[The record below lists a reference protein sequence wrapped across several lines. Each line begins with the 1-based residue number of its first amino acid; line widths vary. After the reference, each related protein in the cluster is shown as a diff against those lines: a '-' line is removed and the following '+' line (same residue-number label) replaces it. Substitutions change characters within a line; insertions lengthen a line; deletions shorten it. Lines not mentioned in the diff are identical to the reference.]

1 MINCPNCKSSVENND
16 IFCYRCGFNLIT
28 ESVVKKADEVVKT
41 QLKLDADTMTKYLD
55 LEKRIN
61 GLTGVEEELN
71 QQQVYLQNLNDSLV
85 NAQHRL
91 QDLSTQ
97 RFKEYKDVEKIKGL
111 SISSVFARI
120 KGDREEKIE
129 KEELEYINILN
140 KEESAKKEVEDL
152 KQLIQQAQKQINEL
166 NRLVELKNELST
178 SLEGLI
184 LDVCEG
190 VADPI
195 EDKIEQELRELVGRM
210 NPIDLEKRRI
220 ARGQGHL
227 KNAEYNLDEALQ
239 LLGSAASYSTWDTFF
254 GGGLFVDSIK
264 HSRMADARNYVHQ
277 AQNAIQLA
285 KRELPDL
292 PFGVGGAHVEEISFF
307 WDGFMDNIFSDFSS
321 RGKIQRSRESVRQA
335 LHETRE
341 ALNWINQQ
349 LYRISS
355 QYQVLE
361 KEVEATRQKLF
372 IERKRMI
379 EEAIARKS

>member
-1 MINCPNCKSSVENND
+1 MINCPNCKSSVDNND

-28 ESVVKKADEVVKT
+28 ESVVKKAEKAVET
-41 QLKLDADTMTKYLD
+41 HLRIDADAITKYLD
-55 LEKRIN
+55 LENRIK
-61 GLTGVEEELN
+61 GLTGVGEELK
-71 QQQVYLQNLNDSLV
+71 QQQTYLQNLNDSLV

-91 QDLSTQ
+91 QALSSQ

-120 KGDREEKIE
+120 KGDRDKKIE
-129 KEELEYINILN
+129 KEELEYFNVLN
-140 KEESAKKEVEDL
+140 KEESAKKEIENL
-152 KQLIQQAQKQINEL
+152 KQLINQAQKQINEL
-166 NRLVELKNELST
+166 NRLVNLKSKLST
-178 SLEGLI
+178 DLEGLI

-190 VADPI
+190 VTDPV
-195 EDKIEQELRELVGRM
+195 EDKIEQQLRELVGKI
-210 NPIDLEKRRI
+210 NPVDLERRRI

-285 KRELPDL
+285 KRELPEL

-321 RGKIQRSRESVRQA
+321 RGKIQRSRESV
-335 LHETRE
+335 
-341 ALNWINQQ
+341 
-349 LYRISS
+349 
-355 QYQVLE
+355 
-361 KEVEATRQKLF
+361 
-372 IERKRMI
+372 
-379 EEAIARKS
+379 